1 MCRTV
6 GWVISFSTFLIGC
19 VDYPKLW
26 HADKLSDAVVS
37 KCVSRYVTS
46 LLMRSGKHSAD
57 VRAGDRQV
65 IWINFLT
72 FRFVHRFLRLEGRRV
87 WIGSEEV
94 VGDA

>member
-1 MCRTV
+1 V

-37 KCVSRYVTS
+37 KCVSRYDT
-46 LLMRSGKHSAD
+46 LLLTQSGIDSAD
-57 VRAGDRQV
+57 VRASDRQV

-72 FRFVHRFLRLEGRRV
+72 FRVVHRFLRLEGRRV
-87 WIGSEEV
+87 WIGSEET
-94 VGDA
+94 VGNA